1 MILRGIV
8 GWLFDV
14 LAPSGSN
21 RRCQDL
27 FNDHSQAFIRI
38 RIRIRIREQVH
49 FLTLSKAAGLGKKI
63 NRTRGSAALQ
73 RISVNVYPTP
83 THVYPLVRSR
93 NWAL

>member
-27 FNDHSQAFIRI
+27 FNEHRQAFIRI
-38 RIRIRIREQVH
+38 RIRDQVH
-49 FLTLSKAAGLGKKI
+49 FLTLSKGAGLGKKI
-63 NRTRGSAALQ
+63 NRTGAPRPYSELA
-73 RISVNVYPTP
+73 
-83 THVYPLVRSR
+83 
-93 NWAL
+93 